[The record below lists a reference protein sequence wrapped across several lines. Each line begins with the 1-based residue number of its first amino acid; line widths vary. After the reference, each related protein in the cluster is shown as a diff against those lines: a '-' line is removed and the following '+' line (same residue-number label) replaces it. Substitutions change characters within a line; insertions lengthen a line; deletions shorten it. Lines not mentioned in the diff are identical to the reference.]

1 MTIKYVKDFEFP
13 SDAGYTKSSAP
24 RKMNR
29 GGRTKALKNIRDEE
43 ARVIGVQ
50 DDAADELRR
59 VKTRRSNDAQE
70 RRDKKQQLA
79 RVGSRKRNATDE
91 LGRLRDEAEYEIKR
105 GAMGAKKGGGK
116 DDWIKGAVK
125 KPGALR
131 EYMDV
136 KEGQNIPKNKIK
148 RVADGKSA
156 TPGGPKPSGKT
167 QKRAK
172 LAETFAGMK
181 KATGGSTTMKKSKG
195 YAKGGMKKAKG
206 YAKGGQGYNDKL
218 DESLGMRDGKESTKK
233 QSFKDR
239 RDESAGME
247 KSLGRRKYASVDT
260 MDKGNR
266 DDALAGFKKMG
277 TMKNSWS

>member
-13 SDAGYTKSSAP
+13 SDAGYTKSATSP

-29 GGRTKALKNIRDEE
+29 GGRTRALKNIRDEE

-59 VKTRRSNDAQE
+59 VRARRPKDAQE
-70 RRDKKQQLA
+70 RTDKRQQLA
-79 RVGSRKRNATDE
+79 RVGSRRRNATDE

-136 KEGQNIPKNKIK
+136 KEGENIPKGKIK

-156 TPGGPKPSGKT
+156 TPGGPKPSAKT
-167 QKRAK
+167 QKRAR

-181 KATGGSTTMKKSKG
+181 KSKGGSAT
-195 YAKGGMKKAKG
+195 MKKAKG
-206 YAKGGQGYNDKL
+206 MKKGGSQGYDDKL
-218 DESLGMRDGKESTKK
+218 DESLGMTDGKESGKK
-233 QSFKDR
+233 QSYKDR
-239 RDESAGME
+239 RDESKGEEAA
-247 KSLGRRKYASVDT
+247 LGRRAYASVDT

-277 TMKNSWS
+277 TMKNSWG

>member
-1 MTIKYVKDFEFP
+1 
-13 SDAGYTKSSAP
+13 
-24 RKMNR
+24 MNR

-136 KEGQNIPKNKIK
+136 KRRTKHSQKIK
-148 RVADGKSA
+148 LKELLMVNQLPLVDLNHRVKH
-156 TPGGPKPSGKT
+156 KKEQNL
-167 QKRAK
+167 QK
-172 LAETFAGMK
+172 LL
-181 KATGGSTTMKKSKG
+181 
-195 YAKGGMKKAKG
+195 
-206 YAKGGQGYNDKL
+206 Q
-218 DESLGMRDGKESTKK
+218 
-233 QSFKDR
+233 
-239 RDESAGME
+239 
-247 KSLGRRKYASVDT
+247 V
-260 MDKGNR
+260 
-266 DDALAGFKKMG
+266 
-277 TMKNSWS
+277 